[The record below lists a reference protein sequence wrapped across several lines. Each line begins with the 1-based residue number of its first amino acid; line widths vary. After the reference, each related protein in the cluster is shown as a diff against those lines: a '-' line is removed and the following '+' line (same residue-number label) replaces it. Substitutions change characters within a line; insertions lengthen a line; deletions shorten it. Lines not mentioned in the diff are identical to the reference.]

1 MEPQKKKR
9 TTVLSIVAMGGL
21 LLLILFAVSCGL
33 FFPGATPAT
42 TPTFH
47 PISNTQEPSLTE
59 TLATEE
65 PTTTGAPATA
75 TLGAGST
82 QPVEHATLSLDEE
95 LELVQAELNK
105 SLKGKFTYAAPS
117 SMRLNESLPI
127 ELLLN
132 PSLSAEELGTQIVES
147 SGLVT
152 STADPGVLL
161 TTGGDE
167 VKVVANEVDIT
178 PLMKAVLIAGD
189 PQAFDI
195 QPLHE
200 NEIQLVGKNTT
211 TKWQWLVTPR
221 KAGTQKIILVMYRQ
235 VNVDNREYWPSVE
248 TYRADIDVNV
258 TFVQRLLMLDW
269 KWIAGILA
277 SALLIPAFWR
287 WYDQRQKQNDQ
298 TPRPKHKG
306 SDKKR

>member
-1 MEPQKKKR
+1 MEPQEKKPRKFSR
-9 TTVLSIVAMGGL
+9 FVAIGGL
-21 LLLILFAVSCGL
+21 LIAIFVICNLPFLLGGC
-33 FFPGATPAT
+33 GATPPV
-42 TPTFH
+42 PT
-47 PISNTQEPSLTE
+47 SANTQAPSLTE

-65 PTTTGAPATA
+65 PASTEAPTTA
-75 TLGAGST
+75 TLDVGSP
-82 QPVEHATLSLDEE
+82 QPAEHATLSLDEE
-95 LELVQAELNK
+95 LELVQVELNK
-105 SLKGKFTYAAPS
+105 ALKGNFTYTAPS
-117 SMRLNESLPI
+117 SMRLSESLPI

-147 SGLVT
+147 GGLVT
-152 STADPGVLL
+152 STADPDVLV

-167 VKVVANEVDIT
+167 VKVVGSEVDIT
-178 PLMKAVLIAGD
+178 PLMKAVLIASD

-200 NEIQLVGKNTT
+200 DEIQLVGKNTT

-221 KAGTQKIILVMYRQ
+221 KAGRQKLILVMYRQ
-235 VNVDNREYWPSVE
+235 VNVDSREYWPSVE

-277 SALLIPAFWR
+277 TALLIPAFWR
-287 WYDQRQKQNDQ
+287 WYDQRKRQNDQ
-298 TPRPKHKG
+298 VPKPKRQ
-306 SDKKR
+306 KKNTR